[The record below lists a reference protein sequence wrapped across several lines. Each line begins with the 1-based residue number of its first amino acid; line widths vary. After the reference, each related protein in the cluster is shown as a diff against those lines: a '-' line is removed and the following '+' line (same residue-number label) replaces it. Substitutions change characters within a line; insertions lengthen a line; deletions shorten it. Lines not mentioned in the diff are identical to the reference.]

1 MTTSSIVAEG
11 IVVEFPI
18 YENSHRSLKKAVLN
32 LTTGG
37 RIGHDAGR
45 HTVVRAI
52 DELSFNFSH
61 GERIGLVGHNG
72 SGKTTLL
79 RTLTGVYEPVRGKLK
94 VHGRIASLLDVS
106 MGLDPDAT
114 GFENIYLRG
123 ILDGLKPARIRG
135 KIDEIADFSELGDY
149 LNLPVRTYSS
159 GMMLRLAFSMSTSIE
174 ADILIMDEW
183 LSVGDADFKAKAAQR
198 LEALVGDASIVVI
211 ASHEPALVQ
220 RVCTRKICLEH
231 GKIVADEPVVAEPS
245 AAASSGSAESGDTNL
260 SADATA
266 SRSAA

>member
-1 MTTSSIVAEG
+1 MASSSSIVARN
-11 IVVEFPI
+11 ISVEFPI

-37 RIGHDAGR
+37 RIGQDAGR
-45 HTVVRAI
+45 HAVVRAI
-52 DELSFNFSH
+52 DDLSFSFTE
-61 GERIGLVGHNG
+61 GDRVGLVGHNG

-79 RTLTGVYEPVRGKLK
+79 RTLSGVYSPVRGELK
-94 VHGRIASLLDVS
+94 VQGKIASLLDVS

-123 ILDGLKPARIRG
+123 ILDGLKPARIRS

-159 GMMLRLAFSMSTSIE
+159 GMMLRLAFAISTSVE

-183 LSVGDADFKAKAAQR
+183 LSVGDADFSVKAAER
-198 LEALVGDASIVVI
+198 LEGLVGKAAVLVV
-211 ASHEPALVQ
+211 ASHDPSLVA
-220 RVCTRKICLEH
+220 RVCNRRIAMEH
-231 GKIVADEPVVAEPS
+231 GKMVSDEPVLPPEKSEGPIISHS
-245 AAASSGSAESGDTNL
+245 AHL
-260 SADATA
+260 PH
-266 SRSAA
+266 

>member
-1 MTTSSIVAEG
+1 VSSSSIVARN
-11 IVVEFPI
+11 ISVEFPI

-37 RIGHDAGR
+37 RIGQDAGR
-45 HTVVRAI
+45 HAVVKAI
-52 DELSFNFSH
+52 DDLSFAFTE
-61 GERIGLVGHNG
+61 GERVGLIGHNG

-79 RTLTGVYEPVRGKLK
+79 RTLSGVYAPVRGELK
-94 VHGRIASLLDVS
+94 VQGKIASLLDVS

-123 ILDGLKPARIRG
+123 ILDGLKPARIRS

-159 GMMLRLAFSMSTSIE
+159 GMMLRLAFAISTSVE

-183 LSVGDADFKAKAAQR
+183 LSVGDAEFSKKAAER
-198 LEALVGDASIVVI
+198 LEGLVGKAALLVV
-211 ASHEPALVQ
+211 ASHDPKLVS
-220 RVCTRKICLEH
+220 RVCNRKISMEH
-231 GKIVADEPVVAEPS
+231 GRMISDEPVSPPVKTDEPFVS
-245 AAASSGSAESGDTNL
+245 DTARL
-260 SADATA
+260 PH
-266 SRSAA
+266 

>member
-1 MTTSSIVAEG
+1 VSSSSIVARN
-11 IVVEFPI
+11 IFVEFPI

-37 RIGHDAGR
+37 KIGQDAGR
-45 HTVVRAI
+45 HAIVKAI
-52 DELSFNFSH
+52 DDLSFDFVE
-61 GERIGLVGHNG
+61 GDRVGLVGHNG

-79 RTLTGVYEPVRGKLK
+79 RTLSGVYAPVRGELRVRGK
-94 VHGRIASLLDVS
+94 IASLLDVS

-123 ILDGLKPARIRG
+123 ILDGLKPARIRS

-159 GMMLRLAFSMSTSIE
+159 GMMLRLAFAISTSVE

-183 LSVGDADFKAKAAQR
+183 LSVGDADFSVKAAQR
-198 LEALVGDASIVVI
+198 LEGLVGKAAVLVV
-211 ASHEPALVQ
+211 ASHDPALVA
-220 RVCTRKICLEH
+220 RVCNRRIMMEH
-231 GKIVADEPVVAEPS
+231 GRMISDEPVVPPEVQADEPIVS
-245 AAASSGSAESGDTNL
+245 QSTQL
-260 SADATA
+260 P
-266 SRSAA
+266 R

>member
-1 MTTSSIVAEG
+1 MSSSSIIARN
-11 IVVEFPI
+11 ISVEFPI

-37 RIGHDAGR
+37 RIGQDAGR
-45 HTVVRAI
+45 HAIVRAI
-52 DELSFNFSH
+52 DDLSFSFTE
-61 GERIGLVGHNG
+61 GTRVGLVGHNG

-79 RTLTGVYEPVRGKLK
+79 RTLSGVYAPVRGELK
-94 VHGRIASLLDVS
+94 VQGKIASLLDVS

-123 ILDGLKPARIRG
+123 ILDGLKPARIRS

-159 GMMLRLAFSMSTSIE
+159 GMMLRLAFAISTSVE

-183 LSVGDADFKAKAAQR
+183 LSVGDAEFSLKAAQR
-198 LEALVGDASIVVI
+198 LESLVGKASVLVV
-211 ASHEPALVQ
+211 ASHDPALVA
-220 RVCTRKICLEH
+220 RVCNRKILMEQ
-231 GKIVADEPVVAEPS
+231 GKMISDEPVLPPVESEGQLVSQS
-245 AAASSGSAESGDTNL
+245 AHL
-260 SADATA
+260 PH
-266 SRSAA
+266 

>member
-1 MTTSSIVAEG
+1 VSSSSIVARN
-11 IVVEFPI
+11 ISVEFPI

-37 RIGHDAGR
+37 RIGQDAGR
-45 HTVVRAI
+45 HAVVKAI
-52 DELSFNFSH
+52 DDLSFTFTE
-61 GERIGLVGHNG
+61 GERVGLIGHNG

-79 RTLTGVYEPVRGKLK
+79 RTLSGVYAPVRGELK
-94 VHGRIASLLDVS
+94 VQGKIASLLDVS

-123 ILDGLKPARIRG
+123 ILDGLKPARIRS

-159 GMMLRLAFSMSTSIE
+159 GMMLRLAFAISTSVE

-183 LSVGDADFKAKAAQR
+183 LSVGDAEFSKKAAER
-198 LEALVGDASIVVI
+198 LEGLVGKAALLVV
-211 ASHEPALVQ
+211 ASHDPKLVS
-220 RVCTRKICLEH
+220 RVCTRKISMVH
-231 GKIVADEPVVAEPS
+231 GKVISDEPVSPPVKTDEPLIS
-245 AAASSGSAESGDTNL
+245 DTARL
-260 SADATA
+260 PH
-266 SRSAA
+266 

>member
-1 MTTSSIVAEG
+1 VSSSSIVARN
-11 IVVEFPI
+11 ISVEFPI

-37 RIGHDAGR
+37 RIGQDAGR
-45 HTVVRAI
+45 HAI
-52 DELSFNFSH
+52 VKALDDLTFTFGE
-61 GERIGLVGHNG
+61 GERIGVVGHNG

-79 RTLTGVYEPVRGKLK
+79 RALAGVYAPVHGKLK
-94 VHGRIASLLDVS
+94 VHGKIASLLDVS

-123 ILDGLKPARIRG
+123 ILDGLKPARIRS

-159 GMMLRLAFSMSTSIE
+159 GMMLRLAFAISTSVE

-183 LSVGDADFKAKAAQR
+183 LSVGDAEFRIKAAER
-198 LEALVGDASIVVI
+198 LESLVGKASVLVV
-211 ASHEPALVQ
+211 ASHDPSLVA
-220 RVCTRKICLEH
+220 RVCNRKISMEH
-231 GKIVADEPVVAEPS
+231 GKMISDEPVTPPEVSEGPLVSFS
-245 AAASSGSAESGDTNL
+245 AQL
-260 SADATA
+260 PH
-266 SRSAA
+266 

>member
-1 MTTSSIVAEG
+1 VSTSSIIARN
-11 IVVEFPI
+11 ISVEFPI

-37 RIGHDAGR
+37 RIGQDAGR
-45 HTVVRAI
+45 HAI
-52 DELSFNFSH
+52 VKALDNLNFTFSE
-61 GERIGLVGHNG
+61 GDRIGIVGHNG

-79 RTLTGVYEPVRGKLK
+79 RTLSGVYAPVRGELN
-94 VHGRIASLLDVS
+94 VHGKIASLLDVS

-123 ILDGLKPARIRG
+123 ILDGLKPARIRS

-159 GMMLRLAFSMSTSIE
+159 GMMLRLAFAISTSVE

-183 LSVGDADFKAKAAQR
+183 LSVGDADFSVKAAGR
-198 LEALVGDASIVVI
+198 LEKLVGRAAILVV
-211 ASHEPALVQ
+211 ASHDPSLVA
-220 RVCTRKICLEH
+220 RVCTRKISMEH
-231 GKIVADEPVVAEPS
+231 GKITADEAVMPPEVKEGEPVVSHSPQ
-245 AAASSGSAESGDTNL
+245 L
-260 SADATA
+260 PH
-266 SRSAA
+266 

>member
-1 MTTSSIVAEG
+1 MSSSSIVARN
-11 IVVEFPI
+11 ISVEFPI

-37 RIGHDAGR
+37 RIGQDAGR
-45 HTVVRAI
+45 HAIVKAI
-52 DELSFNFSH
+52 DDLSFTFAE
-61 GERIGLVGHNG
+61 GDRVGLVGHNG

-79 RTLTGVYEPVRGKLK
+79 RTLSGVYAPVRGELK
-94 VHGRIASLLDVS
+94 VHGKIASLLDVS

-159 GMMLRLAFSMSTSIE
+159 GMMLRLAFAISTSVE
-174 ADILIMDEW
+174 ANILIMDEW
-183 LSVGDADFKAKAAQR
+183 LSVGDADFAVKAAGR
-198 LEALVGDASIVVI
+198 LEKLVGQASILVL
-211 ASHEPALVQ
+211 ASHDPELIS
-220 RVCTRKICLEH
+220 RVCTRKILMHH
-231 GKIVADEPVVAEPS
+231 GKIVSDEPVVA
-245 AAASSGSAESGDTNL
+245 T
-260 SADATA
+260 ADPIE
-266 SRSAA
+266 